1 LGEEVLCALPAAEAD
16 VPISMVNLGEPMAVS
31 NGCLA
36 HKTLIICGLADFGT
50 ADHFQL
56 ETHGL
61 AFMARKLWLATSP
74 LICIGQPAA
83 SFCGTSR
90 RVPMALL
97 APST

>member
-1 LGEEVLCALPAAEAD
+1 ML
-16 VPISMVNLGEPMAVS
+16 NLGEPMAVS

-36 HKTLIICGLADFGT
+36 HKTSIICGLDGFCT
-50 ADHFQL
+50 VDQFQL

-61 AFMARKLWLATSP
+61 AFVARKLWLATSP
-74 LICIGQPAA
+74 LIRVGQPAA
-83 SFCGTSR
+83 SFCGTWR